1 MEQETVEFIESEVDL
16 EYPEAD
22 YTLPKENC
30 RHCGGLMRY
39 YRGSVS
45 CIMCGRD
52 GVHHCSNC
60 IHKESVFS
68 AAAPSSNG
76 AAA

>member
-1 MEQETVEFIESEVDL
+1 MEQETIGTVEPEVDL

-22 YTLPKENC
+22 YALPKENC

-60 IHKESVFS
+60 IQKELVFN
-68 AAAPSSNG
+68 APSASNG